1 MILKAHVHVV
11 VKYQRSSLQWISK
24 YKVTK
29 QIISSSKFILVTQKG
44 ILTKDKFDSF
54 FPVYIKQHRDFDG
67 LINITKWGHSALV

>member
-1 MILKAHVHVV
+1 MILKAHVHVA

-54 FPVYIKQHRDFDG
+54 NFSPCI
-67 LINITKWGHSALV
+67 LNNIEILTQNEATVP